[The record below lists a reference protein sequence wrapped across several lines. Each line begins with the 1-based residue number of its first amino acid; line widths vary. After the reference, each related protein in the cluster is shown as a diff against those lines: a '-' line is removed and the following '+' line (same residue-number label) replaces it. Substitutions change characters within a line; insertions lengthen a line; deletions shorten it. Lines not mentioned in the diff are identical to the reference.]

1 LKLAV
6 VGAGIVG
13 TATAYEL
20 TVDGHEVT
28 VFERR
33 STIAEEASF
42 ATGALVAPGWTADWT
57 ASRRDLR
64 MPWSARL
71 DDGLRLATLPRT
83 QEWSWLWQWAQAG
96 KGPRLAQAHRHLH
109 ALLNYSQ
116 QRQLAITT
124 QRELDHDRSEGMLV
138 LWRDEREA
146 QQAQPALA
154 LMRES
159 GIAFKLLDAAQ
170 ARSLEPALSP
180 ETRLHGA
187 VELSG
192 EGAANCREFALLL
205 RAAAQATGCR
215 FEFDTRVEA
224 IEPRAEGRVGVS
236 VRSSE
241 AAGNQEQSPSMQF
254 DGVVVCAGVHAADL
268 LQPLG
273 LHLPLRAVHGQ
284 SLSAAVREP
293 LDAPLSAVLDA
304 RSGVSIARL
313 GQRVRVA
320 GGQTFGAAPGE
331 PSKASLAQLYQVLAD
346 WFPGAVRLGG
356 PRGSIQEWQGAQAR
370 LPDGLAL
377 IGPSR
382 IPGLW
387 LNLGHGT
394 SGWSTACG
402 SARALADRLQRRE
415 PEVDL
420 IGFSPQRYGL

>member
-1 LKLAV
+1 MKLAV
-6 VGAGIVG
+6 IGAGIVG

-20 TVDGHEVT
+20 TVDGHDVT

-57 ASRRDLR
+57 ASQRHLR
-64 MPWSARL
+64 MPWDSRL
-71 DDGLRLATLPRT
+71 DEGLRLARLPGT
-83 QEWSWLWQWAQAG
+83 GEWSWLWQWSQAG
-96 KGPRLAQAHRHLH
+96 KGARLAQSHRHLH
-109 ALLNYSQ
+109 ALLRYSQ
-116 QRQLAITT
+116 QRQLAITAE
-124 QRELDHDRSEGMLV
+124 RELDHDRSQGMLV
-138 LWRDEREA
+138 LWRDERDA

-154 LMRES
+154 LLRET

-170 ARSLEPALSP
+170 ARALEPALSA
-180 ETRLHGA
+180 ETRLVGA

-192 EGAANCREFALLL
+192 EGVANCREFAFLL
-205 RAAAQATGCR
+205 RAAAQSMGCR

-224 IEPRAEGRVGVS
+224 ISPRTEGHAGIVVRAGGATDGAEQASR
-236 VRSSE
+236 
-241 AAGNQEQSPSMQF
+241 PF
-254 DGVVVCAGVHAADL
+254 DGVVVCAGVLSADL
-268 LQPLG
+268 LRPLG
-273 LHLPLRAVHGQ
+273 LRLPLRAVHGT

-320 GGQTFGAAPGE
+320 GGQTFGPVTGE
-331 PSKASLAQLYQVLAD
+331 PSKAALGRLYQVLAD

-356 PRGSIQEWQGAQAR
+356 PRGSIQEWKGAHAC

-377 IGPSR
+377 IGPTR

-387 LNLGHGT
+387 LNLAHGA

-415 PEVDL
+415 PDL
-420 IGFSPQRYGL
+420 DLLGFSPQRYGL